1 MTSNRNAIADYLSYT
16 LISTGENINLRF
28 IDNEIWA
35 NLNQISKIYDENE
48 NTIKTI
54 VTKIFE
60 NDDFIVC
67 IKLEESVSKLNYKEI

>member
-35 NLNQISKIYDENE
+35 NLIQISKIYDEDE
-48 NTIKTI
+48 MRECG
-54 VTKIFE
+54 FE
-60 NDDFIVC
+60 ITEYGLLTPKNIRID
-67 IKLEESVSKLNYKEI
+67 KK